1 MKRIAIYC
9 GSSSG
14 FSGIYLKFAYN
25 LGKYLAEN
33 NIELV
38 YGGAQVGLM
47 GAVANG
53 VLENGGSAIGI
64 IPSFLQTKEIAHA
77 NLTEL
82 IVVETMHERKTKMC
96 DLCDAVIA
104 IPGGFGTMDEVFE
117 MLTWAQ
123 LGLHKKPIGLLNH
136 NQFYDA
142 LIGQTQKM
150 VDEGFLS
157 QVNKDMLLM
166 SDTIEVL
173 MQKMKNYIAPEVPKW
188 LKSSVEV

>member
-1 MKRIAIYC
+1 MKNIAIYC

-14 FSGIYLKFAYN
+14 FSENYLKFAYD
-25 LGKYLAEN
+25 LGKYLALN
-33 NIELV
+33 NYGLI

-53 VLENGGSAIGI
+53 VLENGGKAIGI
-64 IPSFLQTKEIAHA
+64 IPRFLQTKEIAHA

-82 IVVETMHERKTKMC
+82 IIVETMHERKTKMC
-96 DLCDAVIA
+96 DLADAVIA

-136 NQFYDA
+136 NQFYDN
-142 LIGQTQKM
+142 LIAQAQKM

-157 QVNKDMLLM
+157 QINKDMLLVCDNLTELM
-166 SDTIEVL
+166 SI
-173 MQKMKNYIAPEVPKW
+173 MKNYKAPEVPKW
-188 LKSSVEV
+188 LKKNEEI

>member
-1 MKRIAIYC
+1 MKNIAIYC

-14 FSGIYLKFAYN
+14 FSDTYLTFAYD
-25 LGKYLAEN
+25 LGKYLALN
-33 NIELV
+33 NHSLV

-53 VLENGGSAIGI
+53 FLENGGKAIGI
-64 IPSFLQTKEIAHA
+64 IPSFLQTKEIAHE

-96 DLCDAVIA
+96 DLADAVIA

-136 NQFYDA
+136 NGFYDA
-142 LIGQTQKM
+142 LIIQTQKM

-157 QVNKDMLLM
+157 QLNKDMLLV
-166 SDTIEVL
+166 SESIEEL
-173 MQKMKNYIAPEVPKW
+173 MEKMKNYVAPEVPKW
-188 LKSSVEV
+188 LKRSDI